1 MKSQIIIII
10 ITNISKFYISFIS
23 SCLFTFSIVL
33 FYLDNLRLF
42 NYKIIRFLQIFSFIG
57 MLTMT
62 IYLVYYN
69 IILTD
74 IIYYVKDNNDTNN
87 TSGNITINKD
97 TGKVIGQGL
106 NQIGLGITMAGIG
119 TAVGKAVAK
128 SSMPPLQK
136 TGLIVGASIF
146 GGLSNL
152 RSNAISK
159 NTITIENII
168 SNNNN
173 NNNSYNK
180 LVDNST
186 ISPLQESLLYGEL
199 MSYMCL
205 NIVYILIIQLI
216 FKLYFKDKINLN
228 FSKLL
233 TSDINTNMEFYINKI
248 IKLNKKMSFI
258 WIWLAIIIIMYV
270 LIIDAYSLYRT
281 SVNIE
286 NLINVHISLNSN
298 IINNISFINMFN
310 CSIQDILLWLKIINL
325 ISIIALILL
334 ILQIKLKFNYN
345 KNINNIYV
353 WSTIIIIGL
362 TLAFSGYVYQDL
374 HTNINSY
381 VSI

>member
-1 MKSQIIIII
+1 
-10 ITNISKFYISFIS
+10 
-23 SCLFTFSIVL
+23 
-33 FYLDNLRLF
+33 
-42 NYKIIRFLQIFSFIG
+42 
-57 MLTMT
+57 MT
-62 IYLVYYN
+62 IYLIYYN

-106 NQIGLGITMAGIG
+106 NQIGMGITMAGIG

-159 NTITIENII
+159 NTVTIENII

-173 NNNSYNK
+173 NSSYNK

-205 NIVYILIIQLI
+205 SIVYILIIQLI

-233 TSDINTNMEFYINKI
+233 NSDINNNMEFYINKI
-248 IKLNKKMSFI
+248 IKLNKKMSFL
-258 WIWLAIIIIMYV
+258 WIWLAIIVIMYV

-298 IINNISFINMFN
+298 IIYNISFINMFN
-310 CSIQDILLWLKIINL
+310 SSIQDILLCLKIINF

-381 VSI
+381 ISI